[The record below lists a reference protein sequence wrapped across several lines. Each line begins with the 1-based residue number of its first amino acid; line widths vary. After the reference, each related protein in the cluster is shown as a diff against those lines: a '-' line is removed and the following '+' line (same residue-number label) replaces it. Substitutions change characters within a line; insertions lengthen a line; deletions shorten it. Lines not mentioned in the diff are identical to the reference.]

1 MNVIGAG
8 LPRTGTLSLKVA
20 LEMLGLG
27 PAYHMVDLLADPDRA
42 ALWEQARSGKGKW
55 AKIFDGF
62 HSAVG
67 PPASGFWE
75 ELIRAYPGA
84 MVLLSVRDPESWG
97 RSIGETAWGTHE
109 GDSRDRS
116 AGGTASGARD
126 GGSLKG
132 TREGGSTARLIEA
145 MERHNEAVRRGV
157 PRERLLV
164 WSASEGW
171 EPLCEF
177 FGIPVPDVPFPHLG
191 AGPELFNRVAGS
203 PHAALVEWPALRES
217 PAPVR

>member
-27 PAYHMVDLLADPDRA
+27 PACHMLDVIADPDRA
-42 ALWEQARSGKGKW
+42 ALWEQARGGKAKW
-55 AKIFDGF
+55 AKIFDGYD
-62 HSAVG
+62 SAVG
-67 PPASGFWE
+67 PPTSGFWE

-97 RSIGETAWGTHE
+97 RSMSETAWGARE
-109 GDSRDRS
+109 GEDADR
-116 AGGTASGARD
+116 AADGTASGARD
-126 GGSLKG
+126 GGSLRR

-164 WSASEGW
+164 WSVGDGW
-171 EPLCEF
+171 EPLCES
-177 FGIPVPDVPFPHLG
+177 FGIPVPDAPFPHLNE
-191 AGPELFNRVAGS
+191 GPELFNRVAGA
-203 PHAALVEWPALRES
+203 PLAPLLEWPALRES

>member
-27 PAYHMVDLLADPDRA
+27 PACHMLDVIADPDRA
-42 ALWEQARSGKGKW
+42 ALWEQAKSGKAKW
-55 AKIFDGF
+55 AKIFDGYD
-62 HSAVG
+62 SAVG

-75 ELIRAYPGA
+75 ELVRAYPGA

-97 RSIGETAWGTHE
+97 RSIAATAWGADE
-109 GDSRDRS
+109 GRS
-116 AGGTASGARD
+116 P
-126 GGSLKG
+126 
-132 TREGGSTARLIEA
+132 ARLVEA
-145 MERHNEAVRRGV
+145 MERHNDAVRRGV
-157 PRERLLV
+157 PRGRLLV
-164 WSASEGW
+164 WSVGEGW
-171 EPLCEF
+171 EPICES

-191 AGPELFNRVAGS
+191 EGPELFNRVAGS
-203 PHAALVEWPALRES
+203 PYAALVEWPALRES